1 MVQNWLLDVGSFLSC
16 QILQVSEPITHDPHM
31 IHTWLSTKFSGMYP
45 HVYNFIL
52 NWSHLG
58 LQLSA
63 FSSLNS
69 SAYFYHNN
77 ILLCILHHEKHVI
90 CWIPQVYVLCICSF
104 TFNTS
109 ELLFHQ
115 VQWAMIKQAS
125 EKQKIYLQNKW
136 DIHIAVI
143 PNTHAALI
151 PHTVDI
157 WVKYPR

>member
-1 MVQNWLLDVGSFLSC
+1 MLEAFCHVRSC
-16 QILQVSEPITHDPHM
+16 RWVNPSHM

-69 SAYFYHNN
+69 TITTFSYAFSIMNN
-77 ILLCILHHEKHVI
+77 MLFAGYLRYMYY
-90 CWIPQVYVLCICSF
+90 VYVVLPLIHLNYYFIKC
-104 TFNTS
+104 N
-109 ELLFHQ
+109 E
-115 VQWAMIKQAS
+115 QWAMIKQAS